1 MPSISDINKVLS
13 NLRIYTFENP
23 SNMIHEQVIN
33 TCNGDYEDQ
42 GEEGETIRVFDVFD
56 GKFFLKLNIG
66 TDSYGD
72 NEFVRS
78 ISIVQGKTKKVTV
91 YEFEETSI
99 EKVNIK

>member
-13 NLRIYTFENP
+13 NLQIYTLEKPN
-23 SNMIHEQVIN
+23 NLIHEEVIN
-33 TCNGDYEDQ
+33 TCSGDQ